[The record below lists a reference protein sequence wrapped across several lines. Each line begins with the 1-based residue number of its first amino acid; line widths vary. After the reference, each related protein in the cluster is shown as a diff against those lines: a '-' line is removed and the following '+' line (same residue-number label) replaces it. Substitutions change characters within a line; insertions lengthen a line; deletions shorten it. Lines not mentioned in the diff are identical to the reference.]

1 MEETFKHRLDTYYLA
16 TIGYGV
22 TLVLYALVAGNVI
35 EDRFDLHLSLWKDP
49 IVYLLAACAL
59 LALISLIITAVLNR
73 TVIVRDRELVFRT
86 RFRQRVFTPEE
97 IEWIGFR
104 RESRIRTRGERSYPS
119 ARIKLRNRRRL
130 LRLRPSSFEKGGA
143 MARAIR
149 GWAQRNGVEFR
160 VGRRW
165 RRHNET

>member
-22 TLVLYALVAGNVI
+22 TLVLYAVIAGTVI
-35 EDRFDLHLSLWKDP
+35 GDRFELHLSIWRDP

-59 LALISLIITAVLNR
+59 LSLIALIVTAVLNR
-73 TVIVRDRELVFRT
+73 TVIVRDRELVFRS
-86 RFRQRVFTPEE
+86 RFRERVFTGDE

-119 ARIKLRNRRRL
+119 AKIKLRNRRRL
-130 LRLRPSSFEKGGA
+130 FRLRPSSFERGGA
-143 MARAIR
+143 MAKAMRA
-149 GWAQRNGVEFR
+149 WAQRNGVEFR
-160 VGRRW
+160 LGKRW
-165 RRHNET
+165 RRNDE